1 MGVGERFYMIMSFMM
16 YLIFGICI
24 INIRSEFLMA
34 SICTM
39 SSACWCTGILDMRPP
54 DKILSGTVP
63 PNHPPP
69 DLLQWLLT
77 DNWLWWLLAM
87 TLYRRASQ
95 HSCILYILQTALAAL
110 PPPPLTQPGTA
121 WLILVNETWEVGWW
135 LYYHSPPPTHHQQLS
150 FSHSWLDGVI
160 Q

>member
-24 INIRSEFLMA
+24 INIGSEFLMA

-39 SSACWCTGILDMRPP
+39 SSACWCTRILAKRPP

-63 PNHPPP
+63 PNH
-69 DLLQWLLT
+69 LLQWLLT

-87 TLYRRASQ
+87 TLYSRASQ

-121 WLILVNETWEVGWW
+121 SHPREWNLRGWVVA
-135 LYYHSPPPTHHQQLS
+135 LLSFTTTNSPPTIIFFTL
-150 FSHSWLDGVI
+150 LI
-160 Q
+160 RRCI

>member
-16 YLIFGICI
+16 YLIFGNGI
-24 INIRSEFLMA
+24 INIGSAFLMA

-87 TLYRRASQ
+87 TLYSRASQ

-110 PPPPLTQPGTA
+110 PPPPLTQPGTGSSS
-121 WLILVNETWEVGWW
+121 WMKLERLGGGFTII
-135 LYYHSPPPTHHQQLS
+135 HHHQLTTNNYL
-150 FSHSWLDGVI
+150 FHTLD
-160 Q
+160 